1 MSRINPTDIDVSG
14 ADVVAFAS
22 SDRQGARQW
31 TELGV
36 FFIPS
41 ADGRVFLARAE
52 GCSRVEGQT
61 TRRRAVY
68 VGTLDRAL
76 EFFDDSE
83 LADAV
88 RLQARDW
95 LDRNLKRVE
104 EAVGRCRGA
113 PIGFLGAGGLLGA
126 LRWLY
131 RDEEASWNENVLS
144 GALAQDFG
152 VPART
157 VRDALQK
164 EREGNELP
172 SWCRAFLA
180 SLMHFDRAA
189 FHAAAGRAGASLV
202 RTGS

>member
-1 MSRINPTDIDVSG
+1 MSQLNPTDIDVSG
-14 ADVVAFAS
+14 AEIVAFSS
-22 SDRQGARQW
+22 SDRPDTRHW
-31 TELGV
+31 TELAV
-36 FFIPS
+36 FFRPS
-41 ADGRVFLARAE
+41 ADGRLFVARSE

-95 LDRNLKRVE
+95 LDRNLKRVAT
-104 EAVGRCRGA
+104 AVSRCRGA
-113 PIGFLGAGGLLGA
+113 PIGFLGQGGLIGA

-131 RDEEASWNENVLS
+131 RDDEGSWNENVLAI
-144 GALAQDFG
+144 ALAQDFG

-157 VRDALQK
+157 VRESLK
-164 EREGNELP
+164 NEREGKELP
-172 SWCRAFLA
+172 SWCRAFIA

-189 FHAAAGRAGASLV
+189 FHAAAGRGA
-202 RTGS
+202 